1 MAAMELAI
9 ILALIL
15 LNGLFAMSE
24 IALLTA
30 RRARLKAMEEG
41 GDASAAAALRLAGD
55 PTRFLSTIQIGIT
68 SIGILNGIL
77 GEAALE
83 APLAAAFQRLGLE
96 ERTAQY
102 LATGSVVVLITY
114 FSIVLGELVPKRLGQ
129 LDAERIA
136 RIVARPM
143 NGLAILARPFVRLL
157 SASTEL
163 LVRSL
168 AAGRRSAA
176 PAVTAEEIQ
185 ALLAE
190 GSQAGAIEEEEHRI
204 VRNVLRLDDRY
215 LPSLMVPRSDVVTLD
230 ASLPWEENARRI
242 LESGHL
248 RFPVVRGDLSEV
260 LGVVSARQL
269 LHDALQG
276 RMPDLAREA
285 RPAAYLREDLSGLE
299 VLETMRSTGTQLA
312 LVVAAYGEVLGIVT
326 LSDVVEAIT
335 GEIRPRAREE
345 ARAVQREDGSWLL
358 DGLIPAAELRERLG
372 LRHLPEEQDEPARYH
387 TLAGMLIV
395 LLGRLP
401 QTADHAD
408 WEGWRFEVVDMD
420 ERRVDKVLATPAAQP
435 LRQSAGA

>member
-1 MAAMELAI
+1 MSAMELAI
-9 ILALIL
+9 IVALIL
-15 LNGLFAMSE
+15 LNGVFAMSE
-24 IALLTA
+24 IALVTA
-30 RRARLKAMEEG
+30 RKARLRPLAEA
-41 GDASAAAALRLAGD
+41 GDAGAAAALRLAGE

-83 APLAAAFQRLGLE
+83 APLLAAFGRLGAE
-96 ERTAQY
+96 EKAAQY
-102 LATGSVVVLITY
+102 LATGTVVVLITY

-136 RIVARPM
+136 RRVARPM

-157 SASTEL
+157 SASTEA
-163 LVRSL
+163 LVRAL

-176 PAVTAEEIQ
+176 PAVTADEIQ

-215 LPSLMVPRSDVVTLD
+215 LPSLMVPRSEVVALD
-230 ASLPWEENARRI
+230 AGLPWEENARRI
-242 LESGHL
+242 LEAGHL
-248 RFPVVRGDLSEV
+248 RFPVVRGDLSRV
-260 LGVVSARQL
+260 VGVVGARQL
-269 LHDALQG
+269 LREALQG
-276 RMPDLAREA
+276 RRPDLAREA
-285 RPAAYLREDLSGLE
+285 RAPVYLREDLSGLE
-299 VLETMRSTGTQLA
+299 VLQAMRNSGTQLA
-312 LVVAAYGEVLGIVT
+312 FVVAEYGAVLGIVT
-326 LSDVVEAIT
+326 LGDVVEAMT
-335 GEIRPRAREE
+335 GEIRPRRGEA
-345 ARAVQREDGSWLL
+345 ARAVQRDDGSWLL
-358 DGLIPAAELRERLG
+358 DGSIPAAELHERLG
-372 LRHLPEEQDEPARYH
+372 LRHLPEESEEPARYH

-420 ERRVDKVLATPAAQP
+420 ERRVDKVLATRLPRVA
-435 LRQSAGA
+435 RED